1 MTRHDEQLVGGLTGP
16 VYDEVRASE
25 FEGTTF
31 FAISFHWR
39 TYQTQAFP
47 TQSLWPQLSA
57 FECDELQW
65 TIRNIVW
72 NTMNEIYE
80 NTVYQIVAAG
90 SRGQSAYGGRL
101 VAKVL
106 GRILSNI
113 NRTWIIHVHAI
124 LQRYYYKYI
133 SRRTLSTKS
142 VVIAYSVIGETCL
155 QALEWRV
162 NIAWLKIIFGRFF
175 RIFWIFLIF

>member
-1 MTRHDEQLVGGLTGP
+1 MTRHDEQVVGGLTGP

-72 NTMNEIYE
+72 NTINEIYE
-80 NTVYQIVAAG
+80 NMVYQIVAAG

-101 VAKVL
+101 VAKVFSW
-106 GRILSNI
+106 ILSI
-113 NRTWIIHVHAI
+113 EHESYMFM
-124 LQRYYYKYI
+124 RYYKGI
-133 SRRTLSTKS
+133 ITNIFRDGL
-142 VVIAYSVIGETCL
+142 CL
-155 QALEWRV
+155 QSRTSLHTQ
-162 NIAWLKIIFGRFF
+162 
-175 RIFWIFLIF
+175 

>member
-1 MTRHDEQLVGGLTGP
+1 MTRHDEQVVGGLTGP

-25 FEGTTF
+25 FEGTTL

-72 NTMNEIYE
+72 NTMNEILSIWKYGIS
-80 NTVYQIVAAG
+80 NRRRRLPRAVCLRRP
-90 SRGQSAYGGRL
+90 SRCESFQL
-101 VAKVL
+101 D
-106 GRILSNI
+106 II

-162 NIAWLKIIFGRFF
+162 NIAWLKTIFRRFF

>member
-39 TYQTQAFP
+39 TYQTQGFP
-47 TQSLWPQLSA
+47 TQSLSPQLSA

-142 VVIAYSVIGETCL
+142 VVIAYSVIGGNVSSSVRMTREYCMI
-155 QALEWRV
+155 EDNFW
-162 NIAWLKIIFGRFF
+162 KIF
-175 RIFWIFLIF
+175 